1 MKLLSRGVFLLTLL
15 FSVSLMA
22 QTQTAKDPQQLLVSI
37 GDQLFS
43 DIGKVNS
50 QGNASKHEMSAI
62 VSKHLMPHI
71 DVKFVSYK
79 LLGKHIKGIERA
91 QATGFISA
99 VEHYLTMTYASALMK
114 YTGQEI
120 KFEKNNDVTTGDFTT
135 VKTQIIDSQAPIIDL
150 HFKLRHGKDGSW
162 KVYDIVAEGISLLSA
177 KQKEV
182 IQRISE
188 VGLDQVTRELSSK

>member
-1 MKLLSRGVFLLTLL
+1 MTLLSRYFLFISLL
-15 FSVSLMA
+15 FSASLFA
-22 QTQTAKDPQQLLVSI
+22 QGQQPSPHQLLTQV

-43 DIGKVNS
+43 EIGKVNS
-50 QGNASKHEMSAI
+50 QGTASKSDMAQI
-62 VSKHLMPHI
+62 VKMYLMPNI

-79 LLGKHIKGIERA
+79 LLGKHIKGIDRE
-91 QATGFISA
+91 QATAFISA
-99 VEHYLTMTYASALMK
+99 VEHYLTTTYASALMK

-120 KFEKNNDVTTGDFTT
+120 KFEESSDSTAGDFAT
-135 VKTQIIDSQAPIIDL
+135 VKTQIIDDNAPTIDL
-150 HFKLRHGKDGSW
+150 HFKLRQGKDGSW

-188 VGLDQVTRELSSK
+188 VGLDQVIAELSSK

>member
-1 MKLLSRGVFLLTLL
+1 MTKFKHYLLIISLFFSCSLFADENLSPVQLLSQV
-15 FSVSLMA
+15 
-22 QTQTAKDPQQLLVSI
+22 

-43 DIGKVNS
+43 EISKVNNH
-50 QGNASKHEMSAI
+50 GTASKSEMTA
-62 VSKHLMPHI
+62 VVDKYLMPHM

-79 LLGKHIKGIERA
+79 LLGKHIKGIDRTQARA
-91 QATGFISA
+91 FITS
-99 VEHYLTMTYASALMK
+99 VEHYLSATYAGALMK

-120 KFEKNNDVTTGDFTT
+120 KFEDDTNATAGDFAT
-135 VKTQIIDSQAPIIDL
+135 VKTQIIDSSAPTIDL
-150 HFKLRHGKDGSW
+150 HFKLRQSKDGTW

-188 VGLDQVTRELSSK
+188 VGLVQVTTELSKK

>member
-1 MKLLSRGVFLLTLL
+1 MTLLSRYFLFISLL
-15 FSVSLMA
+15 FSASLFA
-22 QTQTAKDPQQLLVSI
+22 QGQQPSPHQLLSQV

-43 DIGKVNS
+43 EIGKVNS
-50 QGNASKHEMSAI
+50 QGTASKSDMAQI
-62 VSKHLMPHI
+62 VETYLMPNI

-79 LLGKHIKGIERA
+79 LLGKHIKGIDRE
-91 QATGFISA
+91 QATAFISA
-99 VEHYLTMTYASALMK
+99 VEHYLTTTYASALMK

-120 KFEKNNDVTTGDFTT
+120 KFEESSDSTAGDFAT
-135 VKTQIIDSQAPIIDL
+135 VKTQIIDDNAPTIDL
-150 HFKLRHGKDGSW
+150 HFKLRQGKDGSW

-188 VGLDQVTRELSSK
+188 VGLDQVIAELSSK

>member
-1 MKLLSRGVFLLTLL
+1 MTLLSRYFLFISLL
-15 FSVSLMA
+15 FSASLFA
-22 QTQTAKDPQQLLVSI
+22 QGQQPSPHQLLTQV

-43 DIGKVNS
+43 EIGKVNS
-50 QGNASKHEMSAI
+50 QGTASKSDMAQI
-62 VSKHLMPHI
+62 VETYLMPNI

-79 LLGKHIKGIERA
+79 LLGKHIKGIDRE
-91 QATGFISA
+91 QATAFISA
-99 VEHYLTMTYASALMK
+99 VEHYLTTTYASALMK

-120 KFEKNNDVTTGDFTT
+120 KFEESSDSTAGDFAT
-135 VKTQIIDSQAPIIDL
+135 VKTQIIDDNAPTIDL
-150 HFKLRHGKDGSW
+150 HFKLRQGKDGSW

-188 VGLDQVTRELSSK
+188 VGHDQVIAELSSK